1 MVNTLG
7 CGAQGQRFDPGQ
19 HQVFF
24 HFFNKILVFPLFFES
39 IASSICILMLDYPL
53 RINSKKIESS
63 HSRFS
68 MLLPNV
74 QSPRLSR
81 LVCCCHLKPNLGIMN
96 RPSLF
101 W

>member
-39 IASSICILMLDYPL
+39 IASSICISMLDYPL

-63 HSRFS
+63 HSKFS

-81 LVCCCHLKPNLGIMN
+81 LV
-96 RPSLF
+96 
-101 W
+101 